1 MKNYYNTT
9 NESGQQLKT
18 FETKAKTQN
27 EKIMEFLSYQKSIEY
42 GASQLLRLVFNGTI
56 PITSV
61 RRSITNLVA
70 ENRLRYTGDTR
81 MGSFGRQEKLIII
94 NELPTI

>member
-27 EKIMEFLSYQKSIEY
+27 EKI
-42 GASQLLRLVFNGTI
+42 
-56 PITSV
+56 
-61 RRSITNLVA
+61 
-70 ENRLRYTGDTR
+70 
-81 MGSFGRQEKLIII
+81 

>member
-27 EKIMEFLSYQKSIEY
+27 EKIMEFLSDQKSIEY

-81 MGSFGRQEKLIII
+81 HERYRRSDERI
-94 NELPTI
+94 

>member
-9 NESGQQLKT
+9 NESGQQLEV

-27 EKIMEFLSYQKSIEY
+27 EKIMEFLSDQKSIEY
-42 GASQLLRLVFNGTI
+42 GASQLLRLVFNGAI

-61 RRSITNLVA
+61 RRSITNLEA
-70 ENRLRYTGDTR
+70 R
-81 MGSFGRQEKLIII
+81 GSHR
-94 NELPTI
+94 

>member
-27 EKIMEFLSYQKSIEY
+27 ENQSSQKIM
-42 GASQLLRLVFNGTI
+42 QL
-56 PITSV
+56 
-61 RRSITNLVA
+61 
-70 ENRLRYTGDTR
+70 TR
-81 MGSFGRQEKLIII
+81 EIFIKKTKIMI
-94 NELPTI
+94 NNKHH